1 MKIYKFDE
9 LELFNKPNIIKI
21 IGQGYINKHHL
32 SNKLLISYH
41 GKKIQNSCSDPIVK
55 IDKLELTIFTIECLH
70 HFPRD
75 MYNIT
80 QHYIAYDRFKD
91 FYLLRKYYIKKN
103 PNLPI
108 HIILVDYN
116 MTNKH
121 IKNKYLQKLIDMYKK
136 LNLVIIYYEYFLSF
150 DYKEA
155 DYILALYDFESFV
168 THTYDYMIDKEK
180 YSFKKFNKIYNKI
193 TEKEGVMVLKKG
205 INNKMYKLSNLSNK
219 KEDRDKIKKADPNY
233 YPLSN
238 ESNIIFF

>member
-9 LELFNKPNIIKI
+9 LELFSKPNIIKI

-41 GKKIQNSCSDPIVK
+41 DKKIQSSSSNPAK

-70 HFPRD
+70 HFPRN

-80 QHYIAYDRFKD
+80 QHYIAYDKFKD

-103 PNLPI
+103 PNLHI

-116 MTNKH
+116 MNCRR
-121 IKNKYLQKLIDMYKK
+121 IKNKYLQKLIDGYKK

-155 DYILALYDFESFV
+155 DYILALNDFESFV
-168 THTYDYMIDKEK
+168 THTYDYMCNKEK
-180 YSFKKFNKIYNKI
+180 YCFEKFYKIYKKI
-193 TEKEGVMVLKKG
+193 TESDGVMVLKKG

-219 KEDRDKIKKADPNY
+219 KEERDRIKKTNPNY
-233 YPLSN
+233 DPLSD
-238 ESNIIFF
+238 ESNIFFF